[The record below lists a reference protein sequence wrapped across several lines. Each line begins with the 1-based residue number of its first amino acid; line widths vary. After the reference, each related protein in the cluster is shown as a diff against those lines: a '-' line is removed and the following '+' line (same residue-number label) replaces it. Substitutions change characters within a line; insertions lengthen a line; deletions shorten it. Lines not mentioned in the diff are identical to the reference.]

1 MVGGESA
8 GQTNNTQHE
17 NGDDLR
23 GRYSSC
29 CVLGCPQSL
38 KYGRISVNKS
48 FFCYD
53 KDGLSIVC
61 LTSITM

>member
-17 NGDDLR
+17 NCDDLR
-23 GRYSSC
+23 GRYLSC

-38 KYGRISVNKS
+38 KYRRISVNKS
-48 FFCYD
+48 VFCYN
-53 KDGLSIVC
+53 KDRLSIVC
-61 LTSITM
+61 LTSIAM